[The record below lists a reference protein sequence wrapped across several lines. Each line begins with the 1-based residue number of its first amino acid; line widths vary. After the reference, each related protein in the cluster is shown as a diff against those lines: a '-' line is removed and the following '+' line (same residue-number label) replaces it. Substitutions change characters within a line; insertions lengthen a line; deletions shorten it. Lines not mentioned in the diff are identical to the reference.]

1 MTDQIPL
8 ELASG
13 PVNTLDNFY
22 IGRSNQ
28 DAFAALQAFPNWP
41 SPIFLLT
48 GPQGSGKSH
57 LGFAW
62 ASSVDDMVFWDDAD
76 KFDETDLF
84 TVLNRALNG
93 EIPGLLLTSE
103 NPPQRWDISLPDL
116 RSRLINVPVLQLS
129 EPDEDILEPIIRK
142 LFEDKGR
149 DVKADLVGYI
159 YTHYERSVPLVSK
172 LVHDIDLAA
181 RQAKRDVTRAFVV
194 DYLKTVST
202 N

>member
-48 GPQGSGKSH
+48 GPRGSGKSH
-57 LGFAW
+57 LGSAW
-62 ASSVDDMVFWDDAD
+62 VSSVQDGVFVDDAD
-76 KFDETDLF
+76 QKEEAVLF
-84 TVLNRALNG
+84 TALNKALNG
-93 EIPGLLLTSE
+93 ETPGLLLAAEAS
-103 NPPQRWDISLPDL
+103 PQNWRIELPDL
-116 RSRLINVPVLQLS
+116 RSRLVNIPLLHLT

-149 DVKADLVGYI
+149 EVKADLVGYI

-194 DYLKTVST
+194 DFLKNVSA